1 MRKLIPLLAVAFL
14 FSGLTFLKAED
25 KGKEKTITGEGQCA
39 KCSLNETES
48 CQNAIVTDKGG
59 KKVTYYLEANAVSKK
74 FHSNICKATKT
85 VTATGTVAEKDGKM
99 VLTASKIELGGD
111 KDDDDDDDDDKKDK
125 K

>member
-14 FSGLTFLKAED
+14 FSGLTFLKAQD

-48 CQNAIVTDKGG
+48 CQNAIVTDKDG

-74 FHSNICKATKT
+74 FHSNICKAKKT
-85 VTATGTVAEKDGKM
+85 VTATGTVEEKDGKM
-99 VLTASKIELGGD
+99 VLTASKIVLGDGD
-111 KDDDDDDDDDKKDK
+111 GDDDKDKDK
-125 K
+125 DSK